1 METLER
7 VASGV
12 IPGDSGIE
20 GISEQQPLLRTED
33 NRSPHV
39 FPDGKNKP
47 TLNSTILAEVSI

>member
-20 GISEQQPLLRTED
+20 GISEQQPLLRAED
-33 NRSPHV
+33 NQIAHV
-39 FPDGKNKP
+39 FPDGKNT
-47 TLNSTILAEVSI
+47 TLLDSAILADVSI